1 MARKPNDKGPMAPE
15 NPVVLEQ
22 NDPLAQPEP
31 VPMEPA
37 EPAPPAASAEPHGT
51 ALVEPDSEAIQ
62 RLEAQVAEWKDR
74 ALRGAADFDNFRK
87 RAWKEREDAAARGQS
102 EIVGK
107 VIDVVDDLARVA
119 HLDPATT
126 SAQALHEG
134 MLAIERKMMKMLET
148 VGIERIDPVGQT
160 FDPNLHEAV
169 TTLPAPD
176 SAQDDKVAQVFQ
188 PGYRFKST
196 LLRPARVAVYQHS

>member
-1 MARKPNDKGPMAPE
+1 LARKPNDKGPMAPE

-22 NDPLAQPEP
+22 NDPLASAAP
-31 VPMEPA
+31 VEPA
-37 EPAPPAASAEPHGT
+37 TPAPGAPENAGAALAEP
-51 ALVEPDSEAIQ
+51 DFDQIQ
-62 RLEAQVAEWKDR
+62 RLEAQIAEWKDR

-87 RAWKEREDAAARGQS
+87 RAYKEREDAAARGQS
-102 EIVGK
+102 EVVGK

-119 HLDPATT
+119 HLDPASTT
-126 SAQALHEG
+126 AQALHEG
-134 MLAIERKMMKMLET
+134 MLAIERKMMKMLEQ

-176 SAQDDKVAQVFQ
+176 AAQDDKVAQVFQ

-196 LLRPARVAVYQHS
+196 LLRPARVAVYQHT